1 MPPQPEDIDLYIW
14 EGKSDIALR
23 IDHALAG
30 TDIAV
35 IRTDASMSFPPQRDA
50 TRVAIAVV
58 SLTVMSDARFMGQ
71 DWLKSYAVPVIWVA
85 SEERGHDSRFFPPAY
100 SYTLPLGF
108 SAADLRAMV
117 LRVAGKTASRQA
129 RAESRVPRAPMI
141 AVSPLMQRVLADA
154 ELYADCDASV
164 LIHGETGVG
173 KERVAQLLH
182 ERSAYA
188 RGPFVAVNCGAVPEG
203 LFEAHFFGHAKGAF
217 TGAVGAHKGYFEQAD
232 GGTLFLDEI
241 GDLPLY
247 QQVKL
252 LRVLEQ
258 HSITRLG
265 STVDIPVS
273 FRLVSASHKD
283 LLQLVADGAF
293 RADLYYRLAVIELD
307 IPNLEARGVEEKQAI
322 FQALAAPQLPEKL
335 MPPPQWLLDRV
346 GATAFPGNIRQLAN
360 LVERVAILVRQQ
372 GIWDNGRLDRIFE
385 RMSAVA
391 RHTPLPATEAAA
403 ASVGATA
410 RANRDALEGSEELD
424 LSDSDR
430 QERNRIIDALNLNG
444 WRRQDTASE
453 LGISRKVLWEKMR
466 KLQISTQSE
475 NIEG

>member
-1 MPPQPEDIDLYIW
+1 
-14 EGKSDIALR
+14 
-23 IDHALAG
+23 
-30 TDIAV
+30 
-35 IRTDASMSFPPQRDA
+35 
-50 TRVAIAVV
+50 
-58 SLTVMSDARFMGQ
+58 MGQ
-71 DWLKSYAVPVIWVA
+71 DWLKSHAVPVIWVA
-85 SEERGHDSRFFPPAY
+85 SEERGHDSRFYPPAY
-100 SYTLPLGF
+100 SYTLPLTF
-108 SAADLRAMV
+108 SAVELRAMIIRAAGKSASKQV
-117 LRVAGKTASRQA
+117 REELRVPQ
-129 RAESRVPRAPMI
+129 APMI
-141 AVSPLMQRVLADA
+141 AVSPLMRRVIADV

-164 LIHGETGVG
+164 LVHGETGVG

-182 ERSAYA
+182 EHSAYR

-258 HSITRLG
+258 RSITRLG

-283 LLQLVADGAF
+283 LPQLVADGKF

-307 IPNLEARGVEEKQAI
+307 IPNLEQRGKEEKQAI
-322 FQALAAPQLPEKL
+322 FQALAAPLLPEKL

-385 RMSAVA
+385 RMSSLPGQKRQTGPASDKADAPMVA
-391 RHTPLPATEAAA
+391 QSQQGRPENDEP
-403 ASVGATA
+403 
-410 RANRDALEGSEELD
+410 D
-424 LSDSDR
+424 LSEADR
-430 QERNRIIDALNLNG
+430 QERSRIIDALNLNG
-444 WRRQDTASE
+444 WRRQDTAAE

-475 NIEG
+475 NIDG